1 MWSDARP
8 EPKRCSRGSESQTVC
23 VLLPLCQM
31 IQVISHR
38 SSLVVLALG
47 VHIDVVAVQGPD
59 KGDVQGRVV
68 RGGTLHQGILTS
80 FNVGTERCQAD
91 LCRL

>member
-8 EPKRCSRGSESQTVC
+8 EPKRCSRGSESQTAC
-23 VLLPLCQM
+23 VFLPLCPM
-31 IQVISHR
+31 IHVISHH
-38 SSLVVLALG
+38 SPLVVLALG
-47 VHIDVVAVQGPD
+47 VHVDVVAVQGPD
-59 KGDVQGRVV
+59 KGDVQRRVV

-80 FNVGTERCQAD
+80 FNVGAERCQAD